1 MKLIKKRN
9 IFCKRLRKISAEK
22 LEKTGGM
29 NKISDIFAS

>member
-9 IFCKRLRKISAEK
+9 IFCKRLRKIPAEK